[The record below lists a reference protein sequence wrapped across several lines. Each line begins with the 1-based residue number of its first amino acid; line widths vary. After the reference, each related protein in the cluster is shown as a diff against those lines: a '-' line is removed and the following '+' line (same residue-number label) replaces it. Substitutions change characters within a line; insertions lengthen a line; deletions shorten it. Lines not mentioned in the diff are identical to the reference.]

1 MTLKLMFDG
10 GGKCIHWELRALMDT
25 RKRTVHTGNLPKC
38 KACRE
43 KENSAVLSHLFFLTT
58 EIILGCMPI
67 AVLCLDSSEVK
78 PSLLW
83 VETNILTEV

>member
-1 MTLKLMFDG
+1 MG

-25 RKRTVHTGNLPKC
+25 RKHTVHTGNLPKC

-58 EIILGCMPI
+58 EEIILGCMAI
-67 AVLCLDSSEVK
+67 AVLCFDSSEVK
-78 PSLLW
+78 LSLLW